1 MPMIKTRRISAA
13 RLSLLGLCLT
23 ALPLGAVGA
32 QTLRLASGAPLTLP
46 ARITATQNDV
56 LIPLAKVATSLNTLS
71 TDDLSGDNYFKI
83 GDVAYVFVSRSQNV
97 VYPFA
102 VLRRIPEA
110 QSETQD
116 TIMLR
121 AKVTAVS
128 KERLSLS
135 YDFDT
140 VSPPRAFI
148 TETDRA
154 PLAPVRLT
162 LAVSEDGRASVS
174 SFHVGNKTFNQRVIS
189 KGVVP
194 GRNMTMASIAPPT

>member
-1 MPMIKTRRISAA
+1 MIKTRRISAA
-13 RLSLLGLCLT
+13 RLALLGLCLT

-32 QTLRLASGAPLTLP
+32 QSLRLVSGAPLTLP
-46 ARITATQNDV
+46 ARITATQNDS
-56 LIPLAKVATSLNTLS
+56 LIPLAKVVTELSTLS
-71 TDDLSGDNYFKI
+71 TDDLSGDNYFKP
-83 GDVAYVFVSRSQNV
+83 GDTAYVFVSRSQNV

-102 VLRRIPEA
+102 VLRRIPDAPSEA
-110 QSETQD
+110 QD
-116 TIMLR
+116 TVMLR
-121 AKVTAVS
+121 AKVVS
-128 KERLSLS
+128 VTDNVLSLS
-135 YDFDT
+135 YNFDT

-154 PLAPVRLT
+154 PLAPVKLT

-174 SFHVGNKTFNQRVIS
+174 TFQVGNKRFNQRVIS